1 MKISILLPYKEN
13 FSPTYAGAV
22 SLFIKDTVKLSKFKN
37 DITIFGNTILKNT
50 YRLNY
55 KNIELKKKIIQS
67 DSKLYVNEFLKFEK
81 EHPSDLIEI
90 HNRPNYFHQILEMNP
105 NMKMILYFHNDP
117 LTMSGSRTA
126 KERKELLLNTTKII
140 FNSHWSRKRFL
151 EGVSG
156 LFVNSE
162 KLNVI
167 YQSTNPVQVNLK
179 NKKKWITFV
188 GKLNRAKGYDL
199 FGKATLKILKKY
211 SDWKA
216 IVIGDEPRSTL
227 TFKHKRLNIM
237 GFVNHNKVLKIFE
250 KTSIA
255 VACSRWDEPLG
266 RTSLESSSRG
276 CATIISNKGGL
287 PETVTHGVIIK
298 ELNVD
303 SVYLAIKKL
312 IENNKLRH
320 ELQKLSIKN
329 FFHTNK
335 LSSKKIDDYRD
346 ALLKTKILKNSFK
359 IKIPKSLRILHV
371 TNFNERHD
379 GRLFFNTGRR
389 LNNGFIRLGHSVLGF
404 SDRDIVKHYRS
415 IKDYTGSNT
424 LNQKLINTVYN
435 YKPDILI
442 LGHADQIK
450 PETLSYIKE
459 NYRNIKIAQWFL
471 DSFSVSTNNGGPNFL
486 KKNKSRILDKIEF
499 TDANFVTTSPDV
511 LNFLPRNKITLFMPN
526 PTDPS
531 FEILKNYEND
541 QCSMDVFFA
550 LSHGVHR
557 GTLKKGKF
565 DERADFVNRLVERT
579 PNVKFDLHGFNNNQ
593 PIWADS
599 FLKSISNAKMAVNLS
614 RGDPIKYYSSDRIAQ
629 LVGNGLLTFIHDQ
642 TLYNNF
648 FSENEIIFYNNLSNL
663 SEKIQKFARDD
674 EKRKKIAKNGRLKY
688 MKYFNST
695 IVADYIVNNTLGISY
710 KKNKYLWEK

>member
-1 MKISILLPYKEN
+1 
-13 FSPTYAGAV
+13 
-22 SLFIKDTVKLSKFKN
+22 
-37 DITIFGNTILKNT
+37 
-50 YRLNY
+50 
-55 KNIELKKKIIQS
+55 
-67 DSKLYVNEFLKFEK
+67 
-81 EHPSDLIEI
+81 
-90 HNRPNYFHQILEMNP
+90 
-105 NMKMILYFHNDP
+105 
-117 LTMSGSRTA
+117 MSGSRSV
-126 KERKELLLNTTKII
+126 KDRKELMSNTTKII
-140 FNSHWSRKRFL
+140 FNSDWSKKRFL
-151 EGVSG
+151 EGVDG
-156 LFVNSE
+156 LYVNSE

-167 YQSTNPVQVNLK
+167 YQSTNPVRINLK

-211 SDWKA
+211 RNWKG

-227 TFKHKRLNIM
+227 SFKHKRLDIM
-237 GFVNHNKVLKIFE
+237 GFINHDKVLKIFE

-266 RTSLESSSRG
+266 RTSLEASSRG

-320 ELQKLSIKN
+320 ELQKLSLKH

-335 LSSKKIDDYRD
+335 LSSKKIDEYRD
-346 ALLKTKILKNSFK
+346 SLLKSKILKNSFK

-404 SDRDIVKHYRS
+404 SDRDIVKHYKS
-415 IKDYTGSNT
+415 IKDYTGSNS

-450 PETLSYIKE
+450 PETLAYIKE
-459 NYRNIKIAQWFL
+459 NYKNIKIAQWFL
-471 DSFSVSTNNGGPNFL
+471 DSFGVSANNGGPNFL
-486 KKNKSRILDKIEF
+486 KRNKSRILDKIEF

-511 LNFLPRNKITLFMPN
+511 LNFLPRNKLTLFMPN
-526 PTDPS
+526 PADSS
-531 FEILKNYEND
+531 FETLKNYEND
-541 QCSMDVFFA
+541 QCSVDVFFA

-557 GTLKKGKF
+557 GTLKKGKY
-565 DERADFVNRLVERT
+565 DERSDFVNRLVERT
-579 PNVKFDLHGFNNNQ
+579 PNVKFGLHGINNNQ
-593 PIWADS
+593 PVWADS
-599 FLKSISNAKMAVNLS
+599 FLKSISNAKMGINLS

-629 LVGNGLLTFIHDQ
+629 LIGNGLLTFIHDQ
-642 TLYNNF
+642 TLYSNF

-674 EKRKKIAKNGRLKY
+674 EQRKKIAKNGKLKY

-695 IVADYIVNNTLGISY
+695 VVADYIVCNTLGISY
-710 KKNKYLWEK
+710 KKNKYLWENN